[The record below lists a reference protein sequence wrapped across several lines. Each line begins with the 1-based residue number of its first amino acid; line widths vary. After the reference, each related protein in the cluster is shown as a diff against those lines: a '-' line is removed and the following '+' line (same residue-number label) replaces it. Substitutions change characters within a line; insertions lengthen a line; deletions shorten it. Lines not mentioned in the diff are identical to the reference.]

1 MMPIPVGPEP
11 PPQYV
16 PIPADAA
23 AGIRR
28 TCFRTGA
35 ALILSGAAIALL
47 LGLLVRRLA
56 TSSSAADAV
65 IAVVG
70 ILTAVFLCILGFAVA
85 GARRYVTDRAV
96 DVAGLAPLRRILVV
110 LAVAVWACA
119 GLATLLVL
127 ALATAG
133 ELGYLALVAA
143 CPILAT
149 LGTASALNRLRPTR

>member
-16 PIPADAA
+16 PVPADAA

-28 TCFRTGA
+28 TCARTGIV
-35 ALILSGAAIALL
+35 LILSGAALALL

-56 TSSSAADAV
+56 TASSAADAV
-65 IAVVG
+65 IAIVG
-70 ILTAVFLCILGFAVA
+70 VLTAVFLCILGVA
-85 GARRYVTDRAV
+85 IVGARRYVTDRAV
-96 DVAGLAPLRRILVV
+96 DVAGVAPLRRILVV

-119 GLATLLVL
+119 GLAALLVS

-133 ELGYLALVAA
+133 ELGYLALVVA
-143 CPILAT
+143 CPVLAT
-149 LGTASALNRLRPTR
+149 LGTALALNRLRPT